1 MNHCWGVRVAAIA
14 VLWSGAGAAFAQ
26 TLTTWVTNT
35 NAFGPGSLLAAV
47 QGLQPAHAGL
57 QEIRFSLPAGDQVIW
72 LNQPMP
78 DLVGVQVRIDGSDH
92 NSGRVIVDGNGHGQ
106 VSVAAGSNLQSLHLV
121 GLTLRRG
128 GRIDAGGCIRVRNAN
143 TALTLDAMRV
153 EDCRVYYQSAAP
165 GVRGGA
171 LFAAGP
177 LTIRDSL
184 FSGNR
189 IQSDAGLPVAAND
202 ALGGAIYKE
211 GAHAVLI
218 ERSSF
223 ENNRVYLNNTLPS
236 FCSSGHGGAMALNI
250 PGSGF
255 AITIRDSRFEANA
268 LSCRNP
274 TVSYDL
280 DGTGDGGAIVY
291 YGNGANHLLLENNY
305 FHGNRGNRGGAVG
318 VIQALTTNVV
328 ARNNTFYANQAN
340 ATGGGLAFVNC
351 CTVTVDH
358 NTFHDNVS
366 GSPGLADQL
375 ALMVGT
381 LSSLRHNILNGG
393 ENACTASLAAS
404 ENGIAAYNLYF
415 GGSCLIANDVGS
427 QHVAYMDWLRP
438 PAITGGYV
446 PTLYPAYGSPA
457 IDGGDPNGCA
467 SHDARGVVRPVDGNG
482 DGIARC
488 DIGAVESTL
497 VDAIFR
503 NQFE

>member
-1 MNHCWGVRVAAIA
+1 MQIGHWGRVAALA
-14 VLWSGAGAAFAQ
+14 VWLWAAPAAFAQ
-26 TLTTWVTNT
+26 TITTWVTNT
-35 NAFGPGSLLAAV
+35 SAFGPGSLLAAV
-47 QGLQPAHAGL
+47 QGLQPAYPGL

-78 DLVGVQVRIDGSDH
+78 DLVGVQLRIDGSDH

-106 VSVAAGSNLQSLHLV
+106 VSVASGSNLQSLHLV

-128 GRIDAGGCIRVRNAN
+128 GRIDVGGCIRVRNAN

-171 LFAAGP
+171 VFAAGP
-177 LTIRDSL
+177 LTVRDSL
-184 FSGNR
+184 FSGNQ
-189 IQSDAGLPVAAND
+189 IQSDAGVPVAAND

-211 GAHAVLI
+211 GGHAVLI

-223 ENNRVYLNNTLPS
+223 ENNRVYLNNSLPS
-236 FCSSGHGGAMALNI
+236 FCASGHGGALALNMA
-250 PGSGF
+250 GSGLSV
-255 AITIRDSRFEANA
+255 TIRDSRFEANK

-274 TVSYDL
+274 SVAYDL

-291 YGNGANHLLLENNY
+291 YGNGANNALLENNY

-318 VIQALTTNVV
+318 FIQALTTNATV
-328 ARNNTFYANQAN
+328 RNNTFYANQSN

-351 CTVTVDH
+351 CSVTVDH
-358 NTFHDNVS
+358 NTFHDNIS
-366 GSPGLADQL
+366 GSPGLPDQL

-381 LSSLRHNILNGG
+381 LASLGHNIINGG
-393 ENACTASLAAS
+393 DPACDSSLAAS
-404 ENGIAAYNLYF
+404 QNGIAGYNLYF

-427 QHVAYMDWLRP
+427 QHVDYMTWLNAP
-438 PAITGGYV
+438 SNSGGYV

-457 IDGGDPNGCA
+457 IDAGDPNGCA
-467 SHDARGVVRPVDGNG
+467 TYDARYVVRPVDGDG

-488 DIGAVESTL
+488 DIGAVESTV

-503 NQFE
+503 NQFD